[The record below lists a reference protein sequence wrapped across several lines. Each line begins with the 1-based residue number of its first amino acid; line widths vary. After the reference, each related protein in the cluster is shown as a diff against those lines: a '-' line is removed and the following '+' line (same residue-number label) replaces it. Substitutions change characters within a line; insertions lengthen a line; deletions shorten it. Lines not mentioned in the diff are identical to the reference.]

1 MARDDERRDSSRA
14 DLPGGV
20 SSLPVG
26 KMDSMFYN
34 RVLDIVNEEYSN
46 PDLSIEQIASRVGLS
61 QSQFSRKV
69 KALTNYTPVELIK
82 RIRVEMGHG
91 LLTTTDKTISEV
103 AYEVGFSD
111 PNYFSKCHKQIYGE
125 TPTELRMKL
134 KIRHD

>member
-1 MARDDERRDSSRA
+1 MEG
-14 DLPGGV
+14 LGGGSAATV

-26 KMDSMFYN
+26 EMDSIFYMQ
-34 RVLDIVNEEYSN
+34 VLDILNEEYSN
-46 PDLSIEQIASRVGLS
+46 ADLSIEQVASRVGLS

-82 RIRVEMGHG
+82 RIRVEMGHK
-91 LLTTTDKTISEV
+91 LLSNPKKTISEI

-125 TPTELRMKL
+125 TPSELRIKL
-134 KIRHD
+134 KVLGDTTS